1 MRCDGGGDDDDDT
14 DVFWSPDARQ
24 RSVMDLLDE
33 LDLRSSM
40 RPSGALMR
48 EMPEIR

>member
-1 MRCDGGGDDDDDT
+1 MRCDGGD

-24 RSVMDLLDE
+24 QSVMDFLDE

-40 RPSGALMR
+40 QQSSALMR
-48 EMPEIR
+48 EMPVIR